1 MKSIIQLLLF
11 PTLLLAASCSDDSR
25 TTNGT
30 GSLQDSLQQD
40 SMTATAKPTLEK
52 PDCPVSD
59 HVLKGNLFWE
69 SNENLLVVIAAS
81 QETEDPDF
89 GESHRLLEVY
99 DGSNCQKIFR
109 EILPVN
115 ISPDFPYYLSKITY
129 NKVSRIVAIQG
140 FNQIYLFHLGE
151 RKLLGPFQPKFLNER
166 YAEDAQTGMIDR
178 LEVWENYLIGHAN
191 GMGAFVF
198 DLHNPERPAPIL
210 PLAEYAVET
219 GMIYNSLFLLNS
231 ADQNDGAQA
240 IIPAYNADTEEFKI
254 NPLFGKPLKIEQ
266 NINPKVRN
274 NRYLV
279 LKEFTGANESR
290 PVAIDMVKMTMLD
303 LPPAIASK
311 KTTDIIAWM
320 KSQ

>member
-1 MKSIIQLLLF
+1 MKSIVQFLLF
-11 PTLLLAASCSDDSR
+11 FALILTAGCVNDGG

-30 GSLQDSLQQD
+30 DTSQDSLRQGTP
-40 SMTATAKPTLEK
+40 TATANPPLEK
-52 PDCPVSD
+52 PDCPVTD
-59 HVLKGNLFWE
+59 LVLEGNLLWA
-69 SNENLLVVIAAS
+69 SHENLLVVIAAS

-99 DGSNCQKIFR
+99 DGTNCQKIFR

-140 FNQIYLFHLGE
+140 FNQIYLFHLGQ
-151 RKLLGPFQPKFLNER
+151 RKLMGPFEPKFLNER

-198 DLHNPERPAPIL
+198 DLRTPERPAPVL
-210 PLAEYAVET
+210 PLAEYEVEP
-219 GMIYNSLFLLNS
+219 GMIYNSLFLLNP
-231 ADQNDGAQA
+231 ADENDGTQA
-240 IIPAYNADTEEFKI
+240 ILPTYAAENEEFKI

-266 NINPKVRN
+266 HINPKFRD

-279 LKEFTGANESR
+279 LKEYTGTNESR
-290 PVAIDMVKMTMLD
+290 PIAIDMGKMTMLE

-311 KTTDIIAWM
+311 KATDIIAWM